1 MYKRFGKVAITLA
14 LISTPSFMLADEGD
28 GNGFFAGINTGYTIG
43 FSKAVT
49 NEQGNQGTTTDTT
62 TAPSHINIGVQLG
75 YNYMLTD
82 FFGLRGY
89 LDYNYGFNH
98 NHTKTTTTET
108 GQQNQITDTTT
119 LDSSHA
125 ISVNVDVL
133 LNILSSDTFAFGA
146 YAGIG
151 LGYATMNSTSK
162 ATDGG
167 VITNTTTPQ
176 GDGFILPIN
185 LGLSL
190 TANNHHRFE
199 LGFKIPTLGI
209 KQIAPAQNGNQQNNN
224 ETTTTRNLIT
234 TIGYSYIF

>member
-14 LISTPSFMLADEGD
+14 LISPPSFMLADEGD
-28 GNGFFAGINTGYTIG
+28 GSGFFAGINTGYSVSFVKTTTTG
-43 FSKAVT
+43 
-49 NEQGNQGTTTDTT
+49 QGTTNDET
-62 TAPSHINIGVQLG
+62 TAQRYLNIGVQLG

-89 LDYNYGFNH
+89 LDYNYGFH
-98 NHTKTTTTET
+98 HTHTKTTET
-108 GQQNQITDTTT
+108 QNQTTDATTSN
-119 LDSSHA
+119 SSHA

-151 LGYATMNSTSK
+151 LGYATMSGAEKTNEQ
-162 ATDGG
+162 GQ
-167 VITNTTTPQ
+167 ITTLITQ
-176 GDGFILPIN
+176 GGDGFILPIN

-199 LGFKIPTLGI
+199 LGFKIPTLGV
-209 KQIAPAQNGNQQNNN
+209 KYTPPANQNQGNNNN

>member
-28 GNGFFAGINTGYTIG
+28 GNGFFAGINTGYSVSFEKRTSTETG
-43 FSKAVT
+43 TQSTT
-49 NEQGNQGTTTDTT
+49 NDTT
-62 TAPSHINIGVQLG
+62 TAPSYLNIGVQLG

-89 LDYNYGFNH
+89 LDYNYGFMH
-98 NHTKTTTTET
+98 NHIKETATEQQQSTT
-108 GQQNQITDTTT
+108 TDTTT

-162 ATDGG
+162 TTETG
-167 VITNTTTPQ
+167 VITNTTTPE

-199 LGFKIPTLGI
+199 LGFKIPTLGV
-209 KQIAPAQNGNQQNNN
+209 KYTLPANQNQGNNN
-224 ETTTTRNLIT
+224 NDTTTTRNLIT

>member
-28 GNGFFAGINTGYTIG
+28 GNGFFAGINTGYSVS
-43 FSKAVT
+43 FAK
-49 NEQGNQGTTTDTT
+49 TTTTETGTQSTTNDTT
-62 TAPSHINIGVQLG
+62 TAPSHLNIGVQLG

-98 NHTKTTTTET
+98 KHEKATE
-108 GQQNQITDTTT
+108 QQNQTTDNTT
-119 LDSSHA
+119 LASSHA
-125 ISVNVDVL
+125 ISVNIDVL

-199 LGFKIPTLGI
+199 LGFKIPTLGV
-209 KQIAPAQNGNQQNNN
+209 KYTPPANQNQGNNN
-224 ETTTTRNLIT
+224 NDTTTTRNLIT

>member
-89 LDYNYGFNH
+89 LDYNYGFMH
-98 NHTKTTTTET
+98 NHQKMTE
-108 GQQNQITDTTT
+108 QNTITDTSKPV
-119 LDSSHA
+119 SSHA

-151 LGYATMNSTSK
+151 LGYTTMSSRTIEV
-162 ATDGG
+162 A
-167 VITNTTTPQ
+167 TTTIDLQ

-199 LGFKIPTLGI
+199 LGFKIPTLGV
-209 KQIAPAQNGNQQNNN
+209 KYTPPANQNQGNNNN

>member
-28 GNGFFAGINTGYTIG
+28 GNGFFAGINTGYSVSFEKRT
-43 FSKAVT
+43 ST
-49 NEQGNQGTTTDTT
+49 ETGTQSTTADTT
-62 TAPSHINIGVQLG
+62 TAPKYLNIGVQLG

-89 LDYNYGFNH
+89 LDYNYGFMH
-98 NHTKTTTTET
+98 NHIKETATEQQQSTT
-108 GQQNQITDTTT
+108 TDTTT

-162 ATDGG
+162 ATEGG
-167 VITNTTTPQ
+167 VITNTTTPV

-190 TANNHHRFE
+190 TANSHHRFE

>member
-28 GNGFFAGINTGYTIG
+28 GNGFFAGINTGYSVS
-43 FSKAVT
+43 FAK
-49 NEQGNQGTTTDTT
+49 TTTTETGTQSTTNDTT
-62 TAPSHINIGVQLG
+62 TAPSHLNIGVQLG
-75 YNYMLTD
+75 YNYMLTG

-89 LDYNYGFNH
+89 LDYNYGFMH
-98 NHTKTTTTET
+98 SHSKITATEQQQSTTTDE
-108 GQQNQITDTTT
+108 TT
-119 LDSSHA
+119 LNSSHA

-162 ATDGG
+162 TTDGG
-167 VITNTTTPQ
+167 VITNTTTPA

-199 LGFKIPTLGI
+199 LGFKIPTLSV
-209 KQIAPAQNGNQQNNN
+209 KYVAPAQQGNPT

>member
-1 MYKRFGKVAITLA
+1 MYKRFGKVAIILA

-28 GNGFFAGINTGYTIG
+28 GNGFFAGINTGYSVS
-43 FSKAVT
+43 FAK
-49 NEQGNQGTTTDTT
+49 TTTTETGTQNTTTNDTT
-62 TAPSHINIGVQLG
+62 TAPSHLNIGVQLG

-98 NHTKTTTTET
+98 NHEKSTE
-108 GQQNQITDTTT
+108 QQNQTTDNTT
-119 LDSSHA
+119 LASSHA

-162 ATDGG
+162 ATEGG
-167 VITNTTTPQ
+167 VITNTTTPV

-199 LGFKIPTLGI
+199 LGFKIPTLSV
-209 KQIAPAQNGNQQNNN
+209 KYVAPAQQGNPT

>member
-1 MYKRFGKVAITLA
+1 MYKQFGKVAITLA
-14 LISTPSFMLADEGD
+14 LISMPSFMLADEGD
-28 GNGFFAGINTGYTIG
+28 GSGFFAGINTGYSVSFKKT
-43 FSKAVT
+43 T
-49 NEQGNQGTTTDTT
+49 NTEGQQGPTTTIDETI
-62 TAPSHINIGVQLG
+62 APSYLNIGVQLG

-89 LDYNYGFNH
+89 LDYNYGFH
-98 NHTKTTTTET
+98 HTHTKTTET
-108 GQQNQITDTTT
+108 QNQTTDDTT
-119 LDSSHA
+119 LNSSHA
-125 ISVNVDVL
+125 ISANIDVL
-133 LNILSSDTFAFGA
+133 LNILSSDAFAFGA

-162 ATDGG
+162 ATEGG
-167 VITNTTTPQ
+167 VITNTTTPA

-199 LGFKIPTLGI
+199 LGFKIPTLGV
-209 KQIAPAQNGNQQNNN
+209 KYTPPANQNQGNNNNN

>member
-28 GNGFFAGINTGYTIG
+28 GGGFFAGINTGYSVS
-43 FSKAVT
+43 FAK
-49 NEQGNQGTTTDTT
+49 TTTTKTGTQSTTKDTT
-62 TAPSHINIGVQLG
+62 TAPSYLNIGVQLG

-98 NHTKTTTTET
+98 NHEKSTE
-108 GQQNQITDTTT
+108 QQNQTTDNTM
-119 LDSSHA
+119 LASSHA

-162 ATDGG
+162 TTETG
-167 VITNTTTPQ
+167 VITNTTTPA

-199 LGFKIPTLGI
+199 LGFKIPTLGV
-209 KQIAPAQNGNQQNNN
+209 KYTPPANQNQGNNNN

>member
-28 GNGFFAGINTGYTIG
+28 GNGFFAGINTGYSVSFEKRT
-43 FSKAVT
+43 ST
-49 NEQGNQGTTTDTT
+49 ETGTQSTTADTT
-62 TAPSHINIGVQLG
+62 TAPSLLNIGVQLG

-89 LDYNYGFNH
+89 LDYNYGFMH
-98 NHTKTTTTET
+98 NHQKMTE
-108 GQQNQITDTTT
+108 QNTITDTSKPV
-119 LDSSHA
+119 SSHA

-151 LGYATMNSTSK
+151 LGYTTMSSRTIEV
-162 ATDGG
+162 A
-167 VITNTTTPQ
+167 TTTIDLQ

-190 TANNHHRFE
+190 TANSHHRFE

>member
-28 GNGFFAGINTGYTIG
+28 GNGFFAGINTGYSVSFEKRTSAETG
-43 FSKAVT
+43 QQTETK
-49 NEQGNQGTTTDTT
+49 DTT
-62 TAPSHINIGVQLG
+62 IAPSYLNIGVQLG

-98 NHTKTTTTET
+98 NHTKTTTTE
-108 GQQNQITDTTT
+108 QQQSTTTDTTT
-119 LDSSHA
+119 LNSSHA

-162 ATDGG
+162 TTETG

-199 LGFKIPTLGI
+199 LGFKIPTLGV
-209 KQIAPAQNGNQQNNN
+209 KYTPPANQNQGNNN
-224 ETTTTRNLIT
+224 NDTTTTRNLIT

>member
-98 NHTKTTTTET
+98 NHEKSTE
-108 GQQNQITDTTT
+108 QQNQTTDNTT
-119 LDSSHA
+119 LASSHA

-162 ATDGG
+162 TTDGG
-167 VITNTTTPQ
+167 VITNTTTPA

-199 LGFKIPTLGI
+199 LGFKIPTLSV
-209 KQIAPAQNGNQQNNN
+209 KYVAPTQQGNPT

>member
-28 GNGFFAGINTGYTIG
+28 GNGFFAGINTGYSVSFEKRTSTETG
-43 FSKAVT
+43 T
-49 NEQGNQGTTTDTT
+49 QNTTTNDTT
-62 TAPSHINIGVQLG
+62 TAPSYLNIGVQLG

-89 LDYNYGFNH
+89 LDYNYGFMH
-98 NHTKTTTTET
+98 SHSKITATEQQQSTTTDE
-108 GQQNQITDTTT
+108 TT
-119 LDSSHA
+119 LNSSHA

-162 ATDGG
+162 TTETG

-199 LGFKIPTLGI
+199 LGFKIPTLSV
-209 KQIAPAQNGNQQNNN
+209 KYVAPTQQGNPT

>member
-28 GNGFFAGINTGYTIG
+28 GNGFFAGINTGYSVSFEKRTSTETG
-43 FSKAVT
+43 T
-49 NEQGNQGTTTDTT
+49 QNTTTDTT

-89 LDYNYGFNH
+89 LDYNYGFMH
-98 NHTKTTTTET
+98 NHQKMTE
-108 GQQNQITDTTT
+108 QNTITDTSKPV
-119 LDSSHA
+119 SSHA

-151 LGYATMNSTSK
+151 LGYTTMSSRTIEV
-162 ATDGG
+162 A
-167 VITNTTTPQ
+167 TTTIDLQ

-190 TANNHHRFE
+190 TANSHHRFE

>member
-28 GNGFFAGINTGYTIG
+28 GNGFFAGINTGYSVSFEKRTSAETG
-43 FSKAVT
+43 QQTETK
-49 NEQGNQGTTTDTT
+49 DTT
-62 TAPSHINIGVQLG
+62 IAPSYLNIGVQLG

-98 NHTKTTTTET
+98 NHEKSTE
-108 GQQNQITDTTT
+108 QQNQTTDNTT
-119 LDSSHA
+119 LASSHA

-167 VITNTTTPQ
+167 VITNTTTPA

-199 LGFKIPTLGI
+199 LGFKIPTLGV
-209 KQIAPAQNGNQQNNN
+209 KYVAPAQQGNPT

>member
-28 GNGFFAGINTGYTIG
+28 GSGFFAGINTGYSVSFKKRTSTETG
-43 FSKAVT
+43 KQS
-49 NEQGNQGTTTDTT
+49 TTTDTT
-62 TAPSHINIGVQLG
+62 TAPSYLNIGVQLG

-89 LDYNYGFNH
+89 LDYNYGFMH
-98 NHTKTTTTET
+98 NHTKETATEQQQSTT
-108 GQQNQITDTTT
+108 TDTTT
-119 LDSSHA
+119 LNSSHA
-125 ISVNVDVL
+125 ISINVDVL
-133 LNILSSDTFAFGA
+133 LNILSSDAFAFGA

-151 LGYATMNSTSK
+151 LGYATMSGAEKTNEQ
-162 ATDGG
+162 GQ
-167 VITNTTTPQ
+167 ITTLITQ
-176 GDGFILPIN
+176 GGDGFILPIN

-190 TANNHHRFE
+190 TANGHHRFE
-199 LGFKIPTLGI
+199 LGFKIPTLGV
-209 KQIAPAQNGNQQNNN
+209 KYTPPANQNQGTT

>member
-28 GNGFFAGINTGYTIG
+28 GNGFFAGINTGYSVSFAKRTSTETG
-43 FSKAVT
+43 T
-49 NEQGNQGTTTDTT
+49 QNTTTNDTT

-89 LDYNYGFNH
+89 LDYNYGFMH
-98 NHTKTTTTET
+98 SHSKITATEQQQSTT
-108 GQQNQITDTTT
+108 TDTTT
-119 LDSSHA
+119 LNSSHA

-151 LGYATMNSTSK
+151 LGYATMSGAEKTNEQ
-162 ATDGG
+162 GQ
-167 VITNTTTPQ
+167 ITTLITQ
-176 GDGFILPIN
+176 GGDGFILPIN

-199 LGFKIPTLGI
+199 LGFKIPTLGV
-209 KQIAPAQNGNQQNNN
+209 KYTLPANQNQGNNN
-224 ETTTTRNLIT
+224 NDTTTTRNLIT

>member
-28 GNGFFAGINTGYTIG
+28 GNGFFAGINTGYSVSFEKRT
-43 FSKAVT
+43 ST
-49 NEQGNQGTTTDTT
+49 ETGTQSTTADTT
-62 TAPSHINIGVQLG
+62 TAPSLLNIGVQLG

-89 LDYNYGFNH
+89 LDYNYGFMH
-98 NHTKTTTTET
+98 DHAKETSTEQQQSTT
-108 GQQNQITDTTT
+108 TDTTT
-119 LDSSHA
+119 LNSSHA

-162 ATDGG
+162 ATEGG
-167 VITNTTTPQ
+167 VITNTTTPE

-199 LGFKIPTLGI
+199 LGFKIPTLGV
-209 KQIAPAQNGNQQNNN
+209 KYTPPANQNQGNNNN

>member
-28 GNGFFAGINTGYTIG
+28 GNGFFAGINTGYSVSFEKRT
-43 FSKAVT
+43 ST
-49 NEQGNQGTTTDTT
+49 ETGTQSTTADTT
-62 TAPSHINIGVQLG
+62 TAPKYLNIGVQLG

-98 NHTKTTTTET
+98 NHEKSTE
-108 GQQNQITDTTT
+108 QQNQTTDNTT
-119 LDSSHA
+119 LASSHA

-162 ATDGG
+162 TTETG
-167 VITNTTTPQ
+167 VITNTTTPA

-199 LGFKIPTLGI
+199 LGFKIPTLGV
-209 KQIAPAQNGNQQNNN
+209 KYTPPANQNQGNNTN

>member
-28 GNGFFAGINTGYTIG
+28 GSGFFAGINTGYSVSFEKRTSTETG
-43 FSKAVT
+43 KQS
-49 NEQGNQGTTTDTT
+49 TTTDTT

-98 NHTKTTTTET
+98 THEKATE
-108 GQQNQITDTTT
+108 QQNQTTDTTT
-119 LDSSHA
+119 LTSSHT
-125 ISVNVDVL
+125 ISANIDVL

-151 LGYATMNSTSK
+151 LGYATMSSTEKVTNGS
-162 ATDGG
+162 A
-167 VITNTTTPQ
+167 ITNTIASR
-176 GDGFILPIN
+176 GSGFILPIN

-190 TANNHHRFE
+190 TANGHHRFE
-199 LGFKIPTLGI
+199 LGFKIPTLSV
-209 KQIAPAQNGNQQNNN
+209 KYVAPAQQGDPT

>member
-28 GNGFFAGINTGYTIG
+28 GNGFFAGINTGYSVSFAKT
-43 FSKAVT
+43 T
-49 NEQGNQGTTTDTT
+49 NTEQGQQNTTTTDTT
-62 TAPSHINIGVQLG
+62 TAPSYLNIGVQLG

-98 NHTKTTTTET
+98 KHEKATE
-108 GQQNQITDTTT
+108 QQNQTTDNTT
-119 LDSSHA
+119 LASSHA
-125 ISVNVDVL
+125 ISVNIDAL

-162 ATDGG
+162 ATEGG

-199 LGFKIPTLGI
+199 LGFKIPTLSV
-209 KQIAPAQNGNQQNNN
+209 KYVAPTQQGNPT

>member
-14 LISTPSFMLADEGD
+14 LISTPSFMLADEGN
-28 GNGFFAGINTGYTIG
+28 GSGFFAGINTGYSVSFAKTTSTETG
-43 FSKAVT
+43 K
-49 NEQGNQGTTTDTT
+49 QGTTKDTT
-62 TAPSHINIGVQLG
+62 TAPSYLNIGVQLG

-89 LDYNYGFNH
+89 LDYNYGFH
-98 NHTKTTTTET
+98 HTHTKTTET
-108 GQQNQITDTTT
+108 QNQTTDGTT
-119 LDSSHA
+119 LNSSHA
-125 ISVNVDVL
+125 ISANIDVL

-151 LGYATMNSTSK
+151 LGYATMSGAEKTNEQ
-162 ATDGG
+162 GQ
-167 VITNTTTPQ
+167 ITTLITQ
-176 GDGFILPIN
+176 GGDGFILPIN

-190 TANNHHRFE
+190 TANGHHRFE
-199 LGFKIPTLGI
+199 LGFKIPTLGV
-209 KQIAPAQNGNQQNNN
+209 KYTPPANQNQGNNNN